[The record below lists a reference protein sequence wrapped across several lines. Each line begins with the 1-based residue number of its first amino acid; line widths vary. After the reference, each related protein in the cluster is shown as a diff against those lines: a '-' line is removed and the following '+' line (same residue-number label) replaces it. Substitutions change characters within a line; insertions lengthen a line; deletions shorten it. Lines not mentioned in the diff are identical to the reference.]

1 VPLTTPVLRVAALAI
16 CLAWWPQG
24 AVFKSGIEAVRV
36 DALVTRDGRPVTGLT
51 PADFDV
57 LDNGVP
63 QRLDTASFEEVPLN
77 VVLVLDASGSVEG
90 TRAEHLR
97 TASRAVLERLK
108 PGEHAALVS
117 FTESV
122 VVTGGFSGDLRTV
135 KAAIGQGVPL
145 SETSLVDAASA
156 ALLVAE
162 SQPGRSL
169 VLVFTDGLEVSSY
182 LDADAVLESTR
193 RSEAVVYGVGLS
205 SIPRPPFLRDLAATT
220 GGELLEIESSAEL
233 DATFTRILDQFRH
246 RYLFSYT
253 PTGVERKGWHKLTVR
268 ARQERVSVKARAG
281 YLRD

>member
-1 VPLTTPVLRVAALAI
+1 MALTTTLRVAGLAL
-16 CLAWWPQG
+16 CLAWMPQG
-24 AVFKSGIEAVRV
+24 AVFKSRVEAVRV
-36 DALVTRDGRPVTGLT
+36 DALVTRDGRPVAGLQ
-51 PADFDV
+51 PADFEV

-97 TASRAVLERLK
+97 IASRSVLDRLK
-108 PGEHAALVS
+108 TGEHAALVS

-122 VVTGGFSGDLRTV
+122 VVTGGFSGDIRNV
-135 KAAIGQGVPL
+135 RAAVGQGYPL
-145 SETSLVDAASA
+145 GETSLVDAASA

-162 SQPGRSL
+162 SEPGRSL
-169 VLVFTDGLEVSSY
+169 ILVFTDGLEVSSY
-182 LDADAVLESTR
+182 LDAAAVLDATR
-193 RSEAVVYGVGLS
+193 RSEAVVYGVGLTT
-205 SIPRPPFLRDLAATT
+205 IPRPPFLRDLATAT
-220 GGELLEIESSAEL
+220 GGELLEIESTAEL
-233 DATFTRILDQFRH
+233 DAAFTRILEQFRH

-268 ARQERVSVKARAG
+268 VKQAGASVKARAG